1 MRRGGRSTRWAAL
14 QTLADQE
21 REGVASDNQGVR
33 SGVVLELTLKKKN
46 VVRQTHVS
54 EAPWIVGWGT
64 NFSSPPRIRA
74 SIEAPLESIFLLPS
88 P

>member
-54 EAPWIVGWGT
+54 EAPWIVGWDT
-64 NFSSPPRIRA
+64 NFASPPRIRA